1 MNKKAR
7 KSDSNLTLV
16 HSREHTPKE
25 GENMT
30 REQLKAENADM
41 KAKEKTIKAEAKA
54 LRQKEKEAKAEAKAA
69 GVTGAFSRADATA
82 QFIKSMGPSTLEEIV
97 NGANQ
102 VYYSHKG
109 SEKSNNVREA
119 KAVATFAAHI
129 LVGVGCLEVKDGK
142 YSRTK

>member
-1 MNKKAR
+1 MKKKAG

-30 REQLKAENADM
+30 REQLKAEIAEL

-54 LRQKEKEAKAEAKAA
+54 LRQKEKEAKAAAKAA
-69 GVTGAFSRADATA
+69 GVTAAFSRADATV
-82 QFIKSMGPSTLEEIV
+82 QFIRSMGPSTMDEIV
-97 NGANQ
+97 AGANKT
-102 VYYSHKG
+102 YYTHKG

-119 KAVATFAAHI
+119 KAVTNFSVHI
-129 LVGVGCLEVKDGK
+129 LLGVGYLDLKDGK
-142 YSRTK
+142 FSRTK